1 MTYTFAS
8 ISVAAPREN
17 TSYHSLQATLQRRFD
32 HNFSLQASYVWS
44 KVISLNPVVNQYDVR
59 SSRGVDPTDVPNN
72 FVVSYIYVTPTV
84 NRLGLVGKQALS
96 GWQLNGI
103 THLQSGSP
111 FNVIS
116 GVDTNFDGTNN
127 DRPNV
132 VGIPSFRNRSRA
144 QNIAM
149 YFNTAAFAQIPAGQP
164 YGNAQFDLLFGP
176 KYINTDLSAF
186 KSFPIYNDWTLQFR
200 AEAFNVINN
209 VNLSNPAANLTSAA
223 QLGKIT
229 AANSPRILQF
239 ALRLSF

>member
-1 MTYTFAS
+1 
-8 ISVAAPREN
+8 
-17 TSYHSLQATLQRRFD
+17 
-32 HNFSLQASYVWS
+32 
-44 KVISLNPVVNQYDVR
+44 
-59 SSRGVDPTDVPNN
+59 
-72 FVVSYIYVTPTV
+72 
-84 NRLGLVGKQALS
+84 
-96 GWQLNGI
+96 
-103 THLQSGSP
+103 
-111 FNVIS
+111 VIS

-132 VGIPSFRNRSRA
+132 VGIPSLGNRSRA

-149 YFNTAAFAQIPAGQP
+149 YFNTAAFAQTPARQP

-176 KYINTDLSAF
+176 KYVDTDLSAF
-186 KSFPIYNDWTLQFR
+186 KSFPIHDDWMLQFR

-223 QLGKIT
+223 QFGKIT